1 MRFKPNPVMLALLTA
16 PIIACSTFYAYAAT
30 IDAWTPEANDAQV
43 GATTVTNRS
52 ETLEG
57 NPRFA
62 PGQTG
67 AVNTTL
73 GQVTI
78 ASGSDYLNQDR
89 LNPGPQNAAV
99 LVPDPVTGG
108 QITFQVY
115 DSSRLVALEPITGA
129 TAVPDIQN
137 VNDGQYIDA
146 RVANI
151 GSGGVLDINLGQP
164 NAAASAASNGWQM
177 AAKQT
182 TLFDVTDGGAVNWES
197 NNRIGFTGSAAAL
210 VNGVAQQSYDVTNLA
225 TYNGTFNVQTLDG
238 NSTAFT
244 VTNASQLQAY
254 NNWLIDRLKAGALDK
269 NTYLTEFNKALTT
282 RTGTIV
288 YNVFATAPDEV
299 TQPIGSRIVINAT
312 GAGSRVNLAT
322 GKTLEVTGATGGAI
336 HASDGAEAIIDGTL
350 ASRGTFLN
358 SGTALAL
365 DNNSRGT
372 NNGVINSGFLNSTAG
387 TVNGAPSFGTD
398 AVTVNSGSR
407 FDNTGI
413 VNLATSGSSAPNGV
427 AGINLGDNSQ
437 ATNSGNINVGVAS
450 TSSRGTTS
458 GVLLTRASSA
468 FTNSATGNIY
478 LGRGPQNALSDS
490 VADTTLNQSGLTSG
504 IALVADGVAINQGT
518 ITLGSRVQN
527 GAGMSVSGAAAATL
541 QNQGVIDVNGAASR
555 IPRENI
561 GMSVLNSDGNIENSG
576 TINLNGVN
584 GTGIKVVATAG
595 NRSQASSTGV
605 INVAGGAD
613 PSSGTRNFGIWV
625 EGQGS
630 GESAAT
636 VDGAINLSGDGA
648 IGVHARGNAT
658 VTVSPDAVQ
667 RFAQGSNQIAFFAYG
682 PNANINVADNNAF
695 DVTTRGSTLFRL
707 EQGADFDGSDL
718 TLGVSGE
725 GAVGVIGT
733 GGGGTRINT
742 QNAEINVSGNGAT
755 GVIIEGGASGIID
768 QATRIDLSGRNA
780 IGALADGQKHTLAG
794 SNSGSPSAAT
804 SLNSA
809 AELNS
814 AQEGIVG
821 YIARNRASLTNTGN
835 IAFTGAGTTGLRVES
850 GASGT
855 NSGNITIADGGSGII
870 VDSNGSAL
878 TTTATNTGVIN
889 VNGGSSTARS
899 RGVTASG
906 ARAVANLNGGSFNLN
921 GVGALGAEAING
933 GRVNV
938 SAASTPQFNNR
949 DQIAYRAAGRGSA
962 IDSASNALSI
972 TTAGSTGYRID
983 DGAALRFSSANT
995 LTTAAD
1001 GSTGVII
1008 SGNGSTLAS
1017 GNSRLQVN
1025 GADSHGVRVE
1035 GGASATLDAASQ
1047 LILNGDRAVGVLVD
1061 NLRTD
1066 LSNALDG
1073 STAASSVINN
1083 AVIGGGGTG
1092 VIAFDIANGATLRNT
1107 GQVDLTGSNTIGIR
1121 TRSGSTLV
1129 NDGTVNVANGTGM
1142 DISGGGTTLAK
1153 GGTINVGSGIAGV
1166 RISDGAQ
1173 LALTGSDTLITSG
1186 GAAHGVLLDSG
1197 AAGFTASDARL
1208 NVTGSGNGIE
1218 NRAGLQQVSLNNL
1231 TIDVTNGSGIRTAVP
1246 FDPASTV
1253 TVNVRGSG
1261 SGLTIANAD
1270 GGVTGGDLSLG
1281 SGYVFNVDGAGGTG
1295 IRANTTGTIN
1305 SAATVNI
1312 NSRDGGSALVSSTA
1326 RTIIHSGTFTSASL
1340 TSPVVD
1346 LRGGQTLFENVG
1358 TIITATPDS
1367 VAVAGSN
1374 ASDVVL
1380 LTRGEIR
1387 GDINPGGGSD
1397 RFQWTGGVL
1406 DGSLTMGND
1415 VNNVADIRGVDLSK
1429 TRHLT
1434 AGSATGNTLTLSDVS
1449 WRGGS
1454 FAADD
1459 LNKGVNLGG
1468 GWSTINFNNSAWT
1481 LTDNLQ
1487 LAHSMVNIGS
1497 GSVLYAGNGVN
1508 PTIAGGSDRSVA
1520 VNNAGIIDLTNGS
1533 DVPGNRLT
1541 INGDLNSLGGQAK
1554 LATRLNAGGAVAN
1567 QFSDKLLVA
1576 GNASQ
1581 GTTLLDVRLNAA
1593 STGNLTD
1600 LNRNSAIDAD
1610 EGITLAQVAGSA
1622 RSDSFA
1628 LRNGYLAAGPWKYEL
1643 YSFSPGNSDAAQRQV
1658 SGAADGNFWDYRLA
1672 NSYVCQGEESCA
1684 PVLRNGAFS
1693 VGDNARIAVISQ
1705 VPAYV
1710 SAPVG
1715 LAYYSAAIV
1724 DDLHKRLGELRHQQ
1738 TLPAGD
1744 GGELFV
1750 RYIGA
1755 NLTYNTDRSFRDFGY
1770 DMDIDYSAV
1779 QIGGNLIR
1787 LDGEQDSLRGGV
1799 AFTRGNTRLRPDAA
1813 DGFSS
1818 TTFDSDSLAFYG
1830 TWQRNNGFYLDG
1842 VLSFDRH
1849 RGETDIA
1856 QQREVANIKGHGW
1869 NASLEGGYPWLFAN
1883 GVRLEPQAQL
1893 MVMQL
1898 DMSNFTDKTNTKV
1911 SYDRYNQTIGRLGAR
1926 LDRSWSDDSLRQYT
1940 PYLRANYYRGW
1951 GKDAKTRISAADND
1965 RLGNT
1970 FGSGGF
1976 GQMAEAGAG
1985 GTVTFKNAVSL
1996 YTEVDYRHELDGNGA
2011 KGWRYNVGVRW
2022 QF

>member
-1 MRFKPNPVMLALLTA
+1 M
-16 PIIACSTFYAYAAT
+16 
-30 IDAWTPEANDAQV
+30 
-43 GATTVTNRS
+43 
-52 ETLEG
+52 
-57 NPRFA
+57 
-62 PGQTG
+62 
-67 AVNTTL
+67 
-73 GQVTI
+73 
-78 ASGSDYLNQDR
+78 
-89 LNPGPQNAAV
+89 
-99 LVPDPVTGG
+99 
-108 QITFQVY
+108 
-115 DSSRLVALEPITGA
+115 
-129 TAVPDIQN
+129 
-137 VNDGQYIDA
+137 
-146 RVANI
+146 
-151 GSGGVLDINLGQP
+151 
-164 NAAASAASNGWQM
+164 
-177 AAKQT
+177 
-182 TLFDVTDGGAVNWES
+182 
-197 NNRIGFTGSAAAL
+197 
-210 VNGVAQQSYDVTNLA
+210 
-225 TYNGTFNVQTLDG
+225 
-238 NSTAFT
+238 
-244 VTNASQLQAY
+244 
-254 NNWLIDRLKAGALDK
+254 
-269 NTYLTEFNKALTT
+269 
-282 RTGTIV
+282 
-288 YNVFATAPDEV
+288 
-299 TQPIGSRIVINAT
+299 
-312 GAGSRVNLAT
+312 
-322 GKTLEVTGATGGAI
+322 
-336 HASDGAEAIIDGTL
+336 
-350 ASRGTFLN
+350 
-358 SGTALAL
+358 
-365 DNNSRGT
+365 
-372 NNGVINSGFLNSTAG
+372 
-387 TVNGAPSFGTD
+387 
-398 AVTVNSGSR
+398 
-407 FDNTGI
+407 
-413 VNLATSGSSAPNGV
+413 
-427 AGINLGDNSQ
+427 
-437 ATNSGNINVGVAS
+437 
-450 TSSRGTTS
+450 
-458 GVLLTRASSA
+458 
-468 FTNSATGNIY
+468 
-478 LGRGPQNALSDS
+478 
-490 VADTTLNQSGLTSG
+490 
-504 IALVADGVAINQGT
+504 
-518 ITLGSRVQN
+518 
-527 GAGMSVSGAAAATL
+527 
-541 QNQGVIDVNGAASR
+541 
-555 IPRENI
+555 
-561 GMSVLNSDGNIENSG
+561 
-576 TINLNGVN
+576 
-584 GTGIKVVATAG
+584 
-595 NRSQASSTGV
+595 
-605 INVAGGAD
+605 
-613 PSSGTRNFGIWV
+613 
-625 EGQGS
+625 
-630 GESAAT
+630 
-636 VDGAINLSGDGA
+636 
-648 IGVHARGNAT
+648 
-658 VTVSPDAVQ
+658 
-667 RFAQGSNQIAFFAYG
+667 
-682 PNANINVADNNAF
+682 
-695 DVTTRGSTLFRL
+695 
-707 EQGADFDGSDL
+707 
-718 TLGVSGE
+718 
-725 GAVGVIGT
+725 
-733 GGGGTRINT
+733 
-742 QNAEINVSGNGAT
+742 
-755 GVIIEGGASGIID
+755 
-768 QATRIDLSGRNA
+768 
-780 IGALADGQKHTLAG
+780 
-794 SNSGSPSAAT
+794 
-804 SLNSA
+804 
-809 AELNS
+809 
-814 AQEGIVG
+814 
-821 YIARNRASLTNTGN
+821 
-835 IAFTGAGTTGLRVES
+835 
-850 GASGT
+850 
-855 NSGNITIADGGSGII
+855 
-870 VDSNGSAL
+870 
-878 TTTATNTGVIN
+878 
-889 VNGGSSTARS
+889 
-899 RGVTASG
+899 
-906 ARAVANLNGGSFNLN
+906 
-921 GVGALGAEAING
+921 
-933 GRVNV
+933 
-938 SAASTPQFNNR
+938 
-949 DQIAYRAAGRGSA
+949 
-962 IDSASNALSI
+962 
-972 TTAGSTGYRID
+972 
-983 DGAALRFSSANT
+983 
-995 LTTAAD
+995 
-1001 GSTGVII
+1001 II

-1231 TIDVTNGSGIRTAVP
+1231 AIDVTNGSGIRTAVP

-1533 DVPGNRLT
+1533 GVPGNRLT

-1693 VGDNARIAVISQ
+1693 VGDNARIAVIPQ

-1787 LDGEQDSLRGGV
+1787 LDGEQDSLRGGM